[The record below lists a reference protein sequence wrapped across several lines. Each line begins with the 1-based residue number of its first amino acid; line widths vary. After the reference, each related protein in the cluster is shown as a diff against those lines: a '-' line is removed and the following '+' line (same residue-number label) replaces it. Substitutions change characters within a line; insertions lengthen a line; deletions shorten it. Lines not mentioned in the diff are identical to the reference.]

1 MGEEKIVGNMENGA
15 SSSTEAAS
23 NSNTPQD
30 INESSH
36 EHHGE
41 HSHHH
46 HHHHHHS
53 SSHHHSSGAR
63 YGSFNDKKKRKRRH
77 SRIRRWFRKLKK
89 TIKQMNNKKRI
100 TFVCA
105 LALAFIMMFSI
116 GLDLVTTIMNAKA
129 EKEANEREETGNY
142 SDVLVVELINSEGIL
157 ITDAVS
163 RYLKVDLLA
172 EYNKNVKL
180 SNFVESGKRY
190 DAQKPVSLQ
199 LSTVGSVASMY
210 KIEIADNAQF
220 NNAQV
225 EYFDYASGTFDF
237 KHLYVN
243 TKYHYRV
250 TAYTNGGVVVETGS
264 FTTADTPR
272 ILSIDG
278 LTNVRDIGNWMT
290 DSGKRIKQGLLIRGT
305 EMDGAVEKGYYL
317 TNEGLSDM
325 LNIYGIKFDMDLRS
339 ESETLIRS
347 GGHRDTLGSRVEHK
361 YYDMVMYG
369 GIFDDKVNGPEIVKA
384 VFTDLANPNN
394 YPMYLHCTYGCDRT
408 GTVCYLLEALLG
420 VSRGDCLKEYGL
432 SNMPIE
438 LIRKVETGLAEYGPN
453 LTLKEQTELYLMSC
467 GVTMDQINSIRE
479 IFLGE

>member
-46 HHHHHHS
+46 RHHHHHS
-53 SSHHHSSGAR
+53 SSHHHRSGAR

-129 EKEANEREETGNY
+129 EKEANEREENGNY
-142 SDVLVVELINSEGIL
+142 SDVLVVELINGEGIL

-180 SNFVESGKRY
+180 SNFVEGGKRY

-225 EYFDYASGTFDF
+225 EYFDCASGTFDF

-305 EMDGAVEKGYYL
+305 EMDGAVESHYYL
-317 TNEGLSDM
+317 TYEGLDDM
-325 LNIYGIKFDMDLRS
+325 LNVYGIKFDMDLRS
-339 ESETLIRS
+339 ELATPLGS
-347 GGHRDTLGSRVEHK
+347 DALGSRVEHK
-361 YYDMVMYG
+361 YYDMVMYES
-369 GIFDDKVNGPEIVKA
+369 IFTEEGRAKVKA

-438 LIRKVETGLAEYGPN
+438 LILAVETGLAQYGAN
-453 LTLKEQTELYLMSC
+453 LTLREQVELYLSSC
-467 GVTMDQINSIRE
+467 GVTVDQMNTIRE